1 MTASAVVWVI
11 VAAAVFALA
20 GTVAAWLGIRAS
32 FERRV
37 RSIAGS
43 ILEAATKPARPCYRC
58 AAVATKEFMGLH
70 YCLMCREMVS
80 RVYPAAV
87 HDPPFGFPGS
97 RGYLEFPAEEK
108 TPS

>member
-1 MTASAVVWVI
+1 MTLVVLSGCL
-11 VAAAVFALA
+11 AAVLVLWGGYRLFKRM
-20 GTVAAWLGIRAS
+20 V
-32 FERRV
+32 ERKI
-37 RSIAGS
+37 STIATS
-43 ILEAATKPARPCYRC
+43 LMESAKEVSPCYRC

-70 YCLMCREMVS
+70 YCFMCREMVS

-108 TPS
+108 NAS